1 MTVVCGGGDCY
12 HKHKFHGVSFSR
24 RRTFV
29 TPFDRKSWNLYTPPV
44 FSAPVGGP
52 CRNFAKVFSIGK
64 LERLQL
70 GYYMLKKVWWYVKPF
85 QYNTRVWQTE
95 RRTVYITHQHCCA
108 ECWCTIT
115 KIKENWRP
123 WKCKKVQK
131 FVKCIFVVVILF
143 HNLFASHVCN

>member
-24 RRTFV
+24 RPTFV

-64 LERLQL
+64 LERLPL

-95 RRTVYITHQHCCA
+95 RRTELLYQYHSPALLCCMLMHIIIIIMWLVLRWTLPFLRACSMLEDMLIEIT
-108 ECWCTIT
+108 
-115 KIKENWRP
+115 
-123 WKCKKVQK
+123 
-131 FVKCIFVVVILF
+131 
-143 HNLFASHVCN
+143 

>member
-64 LERLQL
+64 LERLPL

-95 RRTVYITHQHCCA
+95 RRTELLYQYHSPALLCWMLMHDNKNKRKLTTVKMQKGPEICEMHICCSD
-108 ECWCTIT
+108 T
-115 KIKENWRP
+115 
-123 WKCKKVQK
+123 
-131 FVKCIFVVVILF
+131 F
-143 HNLFASHVCN
+143 S